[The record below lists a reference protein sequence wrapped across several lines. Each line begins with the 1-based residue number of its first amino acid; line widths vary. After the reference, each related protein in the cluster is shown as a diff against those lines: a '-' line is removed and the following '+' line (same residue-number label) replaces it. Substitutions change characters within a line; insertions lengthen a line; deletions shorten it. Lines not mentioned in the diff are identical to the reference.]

1 MKKLAIN
8 KTNIYDVVKSC
19 IIAIIISLLSVLILA
34 LVVKIFTVDSK
45 VIMPINQTIKIISI
59 FGGCF
64 FGFSC
69 REKGAMKGGITG
81 IFYTLLSILVF
92 GIVEKSV
99 SFKNFN
105 WFDLLAG
112 VIAGIV
118 SGILSV
124 NLRKQK

>member
-8 KTNIYDVVKSC
+8 KTNIYDLVKAC

-59 FGGCF
+59 LGGCF
-64 FGFSC
+64 FGFSG
-69 REKGAMKGGITG
+69 REKGALKGGIVG
-81 IFYTLLSILVF
+81 VFYTVLSILVF

-105 WFDLLAG
+105 WLDLIAG
-112 VIAGIV
+112 IIAGIV
-118 SGILSV
+118 SGILAV

>member
-19 IIAIIISLLSVLILA
+19 IIAIIISLLCVLVLA
-34 LVVKIFTVDSK
+34 LAVKIFTIESK
-45 VIMPINQTIKIISI
+45 AIMPINQAIKIVSI
-59 FGGCF
+59 MGGCF

-69 REKGAMKGGITG
+69 REKGALKGGITG
-81 IFYTLLSILVF
+81 TFYTILSILVF

-112 VIAGIV
+112 IIAGIV
-118 SGILSV
+118 SGILAV
-124 NLRKQK
+124 NMKKQK